1 MSTARRRGW
10 SRYEVEVR
18 TLRVLRPLGIAFF
31 VLIAGFPFYYMI
43 LLSMRD
49 ISEVITAPGNI
60 LPPIGD
66 ISTDAYERVLR
77 STDNGGEGFVRFL
90 INSAALGLAT
100 VVVTLAVS
108 ILGAYAVARL
118 EFFGRRKVGF
128 LFLSVYLFPPILLAI
143 PLFVAFSKLGLRGQ
157 LPVLVIVYVAQTLPV
172 CVYMLRNYFETVPR
186 SLEEAAE
193 VDGATRAQV
202 IRHITLPIALPAIAA
217 TSLFVFMIAWNEFLF
232 ALLFLVEERQ
242 NWTVSLG
249 VSQLKNIETPATTL
263 MAGSVILTIPIIV
276 AFLLAERLLTEGL
289 TRGAEKG

>member
-1 MSTARRRGW
+1 MSTPRRRW
-10 SRYEVEVR
+10 SRYDIEVR

-31 VLIAGFPFYYMI
+31 VLIALFPFYYMI
-43 LLSMRD
+43 LMSMRD
-49 ISEVITAPGNI
+49 ISEIVESPGSI
-60 LPPIGD
+60 LPPLGD

-77 STDNGGEGFVRFL
+77 STENGGEGFVRFL
-90 INSAALGLAT
+90 LNSAGLGIAT
-100 VVVTLAVS
+100 VIVTLAVS

-118 EFFGRRKVGF
+118 DFFGRRKVGF

-143 PLFVAFSKLGLRGQ
+143 PLFVAFSKLGLRGE

-172 CVYMLRNYFETVPR
+172 CVYMLRNYFETVPV

-193 VDGATRAQV
+193 VDGASRMEI
-202 IRHITLPIALPAIAA
+202 IRKVTLPLAMPAIAA
-217 TSLFVFMIAWNEFLF
+217 TGLFVFMIAWNEFLF
-232 ALLFLVEERQ
+232 ALLFLVEERN

-263 MAGSVILTIPIIV
+263 MAGSVILTVPIIV
-276 AFLLAERLLTEGL
+276 VFMFAERLMTEGL